1 MYHFHAAVISRSSRG
16 SACAH
21 AAYISASRIHDDRTG
36 DTWDYTKKKREVLHT
51 TILAPEGSPEWIYDG
66 ETLWNAVE
74 SFEDFIAEKRFR
86 GHKDPVKNAKSKER
100 KAQFLA
106 SATTQFKADIALPL
120 EIKDPHHLIK
130 LSE

>member
-1 MYHFHAAVISRSSRG
+1 MYHFHAAVILRSSRG

-66 ETLWNAVE
+66 ETPSGMLLKVLKISSLRKGSEATK
-74 SFEDFIAEKRFR
+74 IPLKMLKAKREKR
-86 GHKDPVKNAKSKER
+86 S
-100 KAQFLA
+100 
-106 SATTQFKADIALPL
+106 S
-120 EIKDPHHLIK
+120 
-130 LSE
+130 